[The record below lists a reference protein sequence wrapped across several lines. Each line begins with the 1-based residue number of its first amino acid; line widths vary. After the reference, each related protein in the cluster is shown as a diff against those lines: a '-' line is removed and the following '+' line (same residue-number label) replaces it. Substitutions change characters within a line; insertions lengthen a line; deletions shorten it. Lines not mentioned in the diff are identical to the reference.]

1 MNTRKKLA
9 LRGNDLREELQADD
23 AEADDP
29 LREVSLQA
37 NGASPERLK
46 GRQKPS
52 TPHKL
57 GAWSFDKGATTMK
70 LNAIELESLH
80 RISNGFWIT
89 RDDGKSLC
97 DLKLAERGPVHGYV
111 LTQAGIDAL
120 KSSAA
125 N

>member
-1 MNTRKKLA
+1 MLCCHWLALRVGHEASPVLTSKWCCTPMNTRKKLA

-57 GAWSFDKGATTMK
+57 GA
-70 LNAIELESLH
+70 
-80 RISNGFWIT
+80 
-89 RDDGKSLC
+89 
-97 DLKLAERGPVHGYV
+97 
-111 LTQAGIDAL
+111 
-120 KSSAA
+120 
-125 N
+125 